1 LHQFYGKLCNSFL
14 AKKAKYYIC
23 TMVLAKEELAKEVVV
38 KTSRS
43 GGKGGQNVNKVSSKV
58 ELIFNIAN
66 SAFFNDEQKIL
77 LQERLASRLD
87 AEGNLH
93 MVSQEERS
101 QLLNKQRALLKL
113 NNLLSKSLWVQKKRK
128 PTKIPRSVIEKRLQ
142 NKSAR
147 SEKKKSR
154 KSPDF

>member
-1 LHQFYGKLCNSFL
+1 
-14 AKKAKYYIC
+14 
-23 TMVLAKEELAKEVVV
+23 MVLAKEELAKEVVV